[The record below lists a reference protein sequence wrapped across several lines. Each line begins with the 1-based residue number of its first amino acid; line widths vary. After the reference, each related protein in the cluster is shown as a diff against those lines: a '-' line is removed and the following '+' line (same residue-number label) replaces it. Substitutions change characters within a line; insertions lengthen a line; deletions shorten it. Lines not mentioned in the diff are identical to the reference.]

1 MKRCR
6 VKRPNFQIKNKVNK
20 ENKTSDKHEHGNDF
34 IADVSGSVTY
44 QGVTYNWGDKVVSPN
59 GYEFFVVTDDGRWGL
74 VDHGGTFCELQHC
87 DLTGYLHCHQQITQK
102 SWKQKKLKK
111 CGEKITFSFTKKMA
125 L

>member
-1 MKRCR
+1 MDIEKL
-6 VKRPNFQIKNKVNK
+6 KYEAQNKAL
-20 ENKTSDKHEHGNDF
+20 H

-87 DLTGYLHCHQQITQK
+87 DLTGYLHCH
-102 SWKQKKLKK
+102 
-111 CGEKITFSFTKKMA
+111 
-125 L
+125 

>member
-6 VKRPNFQIKNKVNK
+6 VKRPNFQIKNKMNK

-74 VDHGGTFCELQHC
+74 VDHGCTFCELQHC
-87 DLTGYLHCHQQITQK
+87 DLTGYLHCH
-102 SWKQKKLKK
+102 
-111 CGEKITFSFTKKMA
+111 
-125 L
+125 